1 MKKNMKSVCA
11 YTSLNC
17 FSVYQKHSIVDY
29 SSKNKEE
36 KIPSAVDTTWKL
48 TKDPW
53 ELAWKWLVPSHTPTP
68 SLLNPE
74 VLALPDPWLGF

>member
-1 MKKNMKSVCA
+1 MCT
-11 YTSLNC
+11 YLYPNC
-17 FSVYQKHSIVDY
+17 FSVYQKHSIVDN
-29 SSKNKEE
+29 SSKNKE

-53 ELAWKWLVPSHTPTP
+53 ELAWKWLVPSYTPTP
-68 SLLNPE
+68 SLLHPE